1 MWPALISYSV
11 GNTRQASRR
20 TWCSETTA
28 IRCRQGRLRCMP
40 KARSQACAAA
50 LCCVQLQL
58 PMLLV
63 TLRACVVHLNC
74 AGMRT
79 SPVAACGKSC
89 RRVGKTGNPLRPLHR
104 QAGTRPTRS
113 RRWPASI
120 GKMPS
125 ALQPAAS
132 STGRQPIACGV
143 ACAAIGKTAKVSEAQ
158 PHSIGK
164 KPKSGAQAS
173 TSIGKKAKPCVQ
185 LWTSTGRKL
194 KSAAPV
200 LTRTGSSKVCLSALR
215 MRLASARQSQL
226 PWLSAI
232 TGRKPCGLC
241 PASAA
246 SCPRLNT
253 FAGRQACQRTCSL
266 TRPGQPHC
274 RRNWCSHAGAAHRR
288 SLTHPSSC
296 RRLGVT
302 S

>member
-104 QAGTRPTRS
+104 QADTRPTRS

-164 KPKSGAQAS
+164 KPKSGAQVS

-185 LWTSTGRKL
+185 RWTSTGKKP

-200 LTRTGSSKVCLSALR
+200 LTRTGSSMVCLSALG
-215 MRLASARQSQL
+215 MRPASAWQSL
-226 PWLSAI
+226 WPWPSAT
-232 TGRKPCGLC
+232 TGRKPRGRSQ
-241 PASAA
+241 ASAA
-246 SCPRLNT
+246 LCLRLSMSAGHPACPPTCYSTKPGQQRCPRT
-253 FAGRQACQRTCSL
+253 
-266 TRPGQPHC
+266 
-274 RRNWCSHAGAAHRR
+274 WCLLAGAAHRP
-288 SLTHPSSC
+288 SPMHQSSC